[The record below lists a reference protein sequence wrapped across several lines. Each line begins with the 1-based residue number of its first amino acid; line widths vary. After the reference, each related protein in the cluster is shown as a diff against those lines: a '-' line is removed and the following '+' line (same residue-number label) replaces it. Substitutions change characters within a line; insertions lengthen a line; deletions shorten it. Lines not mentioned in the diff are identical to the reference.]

1 MPIDARGREP
11 RDCGEGK
18 KSTNDTDESLTLFE
32 RAANAL
38 AGAADQIGDIGGA
51 FTEKVADLASS
62 GAAFVTDTASAAVE
76 VSTDAY
82 AGSRLEAAVNYVGDG
97 LEERGVFS
105 AIAAATEAVGD
116 KVGQVTGKRLVE
128 MLEEKLRLQDQY
140 NDLLATRL
148 AEALERITKLEERLN
163 HVDR

>member
-1 MPIDARGREP
+1 MPIDERGRKPQDSAQERKP
-11 RDCGEGK
+11 
-18 KSTNDTDESLTLFE
+18 NDDADESPTLLG
-32 RAANAL
+32 RAANVI
-38 AGAADQIGDIGGA
+38 AGAAGQIGGLGEA
-51 FTEKVADLASS
+51 LTEKVTDLASS
-62 GAAFVTDTASAAVE
+62 GAAFVTDTASAAVD

-82 AGSRLEAAVNYVGDG
+82 AGSRLEAAVNYMGDG

-116 KVGQVTGKRLVE
+116 KVGQVTGARLVE

-148 AEALERITKLEERLN
+148 AEALDRIAKLEGRLN